1 MSIGGCAGH
10 KGHFTGPYA
19 RKVIPLVGH
28 NLPQET
34 PEEFAEAILAV
45 VPVR

>member
-1 MSIGGCAGH
+1 
-10 KGHFTGPYA
+10 
-19 RKVIPLVGH
+19 VGH